1 MGFFDS
7 STTTTNTATPWAPAA
22 GGMQDA
28 LNSITGQQWS
38 GYNGPWAAGSNPM
51 LDASMG
57 QGFGFG
63 QSALQAGQGYM
74 NQGMQGYA
82 DKLSQMGN
90 TGPRQFQMDQ
100 GTFNQQMQNMMP
112 GMQGA
117 AAMQGLMGSRAL
129 QSNLGQLTAAAG
141 QAGGSL
147 GSNPMSKLAN
157 SAASATALQNEG
169 TQRNIQ
175 NMYMNA
181 AGSANQAAMGAGQQN
196 LRSGQAFDQG
206 QLAGYG
212 KLGAAGQSMAGM
224 GLGNM
229 YNAGNMQHKLDQAQ
243 VQGGLANYQ
252 NNMFGQQQFNTG
264 RFNPA
269 YNAANAFKTT
279 STTQTHNPS
288 GMSKLG
294 QVAGL
299 AGSIYGGMGGMG
311 GLSSIFGG
319 GGGGMGLS
327 AGNQV
332 AGAMMQANP
341 NYDYFGGFG
350 S

>member
-1 MGFFDS
+1 MSFFNS
-7 STTTTNTATPWAPAA
+7 STTTETTNTPWAPAV

-38 GYNGPWAAGSNPM
+38 GYGGPWAAGSNQN
-51 LDASMG
+51 LDAAMG
-57 QGFGFG
+57 QGFGYG
-63 QSALQAGQGYM
+63 QSALQSGQNYM

-82 DKLSQMGN
+82 DKLGQMGN

-181 AGSANQAAMGAGQQN
+181 AGAANQAAMGAGQQN
-196 LRSGQAFDQG
+196 LRSGQSFDMG
-206 QLAGYG
+206 QLSGYG
-212 KLGAAGQSMAGM
+212 KLGAMGQGMANS
-224 GLGNM
+224 GLNNM
-229 YNAGNMQHKLDQAQ
+229 YNAGKMQYGLDQAQ
-243 VQGGLANYQ
+243 VQGGLANYK
-252 NNMFGQQQFNTG
+252 NNMFGQQQFNTN

-279 STTQTHNPS
+279 NTTNTNHMS
-288 GMSKLG
+288 GLG
-294 QVAGL
+294 K
-299 AGSIYGGMGGMG
+299 
-311 GLSSIFGG
+311 
-319 GGGGMGLS
+319 LS
-327 AGNQV
+327 AL
-332 AGAMMQANP
+332 
-341 NYDYFGGFG
+341 GGFG
-350 S
+350 LDMAGGFMGLPI

>member
-1 MGFFDS
+1 
-7 STTTTNTATPWAPAA
+7 
-22 GGMQDA
+22 MQDS

-38 GYNGPWAAGSNPM
+38 GYGGPWAAGSNQN
-51 LDASMG
+51 LDAAMG
-57 QGFGFG
+57 QGFGYG
-63 QSALQAGQGYM
+63 QSSLQSGQNFM

-82 DKLSQMGN
+82 DKLGAMSN

-129 QSNLGQLTAAAG
+129 QSDLGQLTSAAG
-141 QAGGSL
+141 QSGSF
-147 GSNPMSKLAN
+147 GSNPLSKLAN
-157 SAASATALQNEG
+157 GAASATALNNEG
-169 TQRNIQ
+169 TQRNVQ

-181 AGSANQAAMGAGQQN
+181 AGQANQAAMGAGQAN
-196 LRSGQAFDQG
+196 LRSGQSFDLG
-206 QLAGYG
+206 QLSGYG
-212 KLGAAGQSMAGM
+212 KMGVMGQGMANS
-224 GLGNM
+224 GLSNM
-229 YNAGNMQHKLDQAQ
+229 YNAGKTQYGLDQAQ

-252 NNMFGQQQFNTG
+252 NNMFGQQQFNTN

-279 STTQTHNPS
+279 NSTTTQNPS
-288 GMSKLG
+288 MMSNLG

-299 AGSIYGGMGGMG
+299 AGSIYGGFGGAG
-311 GLSSIFGG
+311 GLSGMFGG
-319 GGGGMGLS
+319 GGGGVGGLS
-327 AGNQV
+327 SGNLAAGQ
-332 AGAMMQANP
+332 MMQSNP

>member
-7 STTTTNTATPWAPAA
+7 SQSTTSSSTPWAGAV
-22 GGMQDA
+22 GGMQDS
-28 LNSITGQQWS
+28 LNAITGQQWS
-38 GYNGPWAAGSNPM
+38 GYDGPWAAGSNPM
-51 LDASMG
+51 MDASMG

-63 QSALQAGQGYM
+63 QSALQGGQNFM

-82 DKLSQMGN
+82 DRLGAMGN

-129 QSNLGQLTAAAG
+129 QSDLGQLTAAAG
-141 QAGGSL
+141 QSGGF
-147 GSNPMSKLAN
+147 GSNPLSKLSN
-157 SAASATALQNEG
+157 SAASATALNNEA
-169 TQRNIQ
+169 TQRNVQ

-181 AGSANQAAMGAGQQN
+181 AGQANQAAMGAGQAN
-196 LRSGQAFDQG
+196 LRSGQAFDMG
-206 QLAGYG
+206 QLSGYG
-212 KLGAAGQSMAGM
+212 KLAGM
-224 GLGNM
+224 GQNMASMGLRNM
-229 YNAGNMQHKLDQAQ
+229 YNAGNMQYGLDQAQ

-252 NNMFGQQQFNTG
+252 NNMFGQQQFNTN

-279 STTQTHNPS
+279 NTTTVDNPS
-288 GMSKLG
+288 MMSNLG

-299 AGSIYGGMGGMG
+299 AGSIFGGMGGMQG
-311 GLSSIFGG
+311 ISAMFGG
-319 GGGGMGLS
+319 GGGGGGMAAAFG
-327 AGNQV
+327 Q
-332 AGAMMQANP
+332 GANMNNNGYYTGQI
-341 NYDYFGGFG
+341 
-350 S
+350 